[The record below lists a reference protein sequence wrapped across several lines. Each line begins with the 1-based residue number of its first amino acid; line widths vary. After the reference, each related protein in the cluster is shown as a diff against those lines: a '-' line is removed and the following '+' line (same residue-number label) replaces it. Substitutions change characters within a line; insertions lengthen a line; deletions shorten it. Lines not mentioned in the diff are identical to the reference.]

1 MGRFSFLIGSGRPA
15 GAITLVLFCYS
26 FRGPSMSALPDSP
39 QETASLGTESA
50 TSPAKPRMSTRNR
63 LLFFFTAWLI
73 VLMPFVF
80 WWNTWFGRQLS
91 DKQLIEYLQDDRK
104 PRHIQHAL
112 VQIGERVAR
121 HDASVTRWYPDVVR
135 LASYPIEEV
144 RNTDA
149 WVMGQDATSN
159 DASSAGFH
167 GALLKMLNDPSPMV
181 RGNAA
186 LSLVRFGDATGRP
199 QIVALLQSAN
209 VIAPEAGKITD
220 SSTVGT
226 VIHQGGIIAKI
237 ESGGQTIEVRSPIS
251 GRLRE
256 LQVKAGQA
264 VAAGYEMATLDPGT
278 EQVWE
283 ALRALYLVGQPED
296 IPAIRPYQR
305 ELLEIPDHVRK
316 QAVETEQAIRERAK

>member
-1 MGRFSFLIGSGRPA
+1 
-15 GAITLVLFCYS
+15 
-26 FRGPSMSALPDSP
+26 MSAPPDSP
-39 QETASLGTESA
+39 QQISSPGTESA
-50 TSPAKPRMSTRNR
+50 ARSAKPRMSTRNR
-63 LLFFFTAWLI
+63 FLFFFTGWLI
-73 VLMPFVF
+73 VLMPFLF

-91 DKQLIEYLQDDRK
+91 DRQLNEYLQDEKK

-112 VQIGERVAR
+112 VQIGERVTR

-149 WVMGQDATSN
+149 WVMGQDVTSK
-159 DASSAGFH
+159 DASRAGFH
-167 GALLKMLNDPSPMV
+167 DALLKMLNDPSLMV

-199 QIVALLQSAN
+199 QIVALLQPAKA
-209 VIAPEAGKITD
+209 IAPQAGKITD
-220 SSTVGT
+220 SSAVGT

-237 ESGGQTIEVRSPIS
+237 ESGGQTTQVRSPIT

-256 LQVKAGQA
+256 LSVKPGQT
-264 VAAGYEMATLDPGT
+264 VAAGDEIGMLDPGI

-283 ALRALYLVGQPED
+283 ALRALYLVGQPDD

-305 ELLEIPDHVRK
+305 ELPEIPDHVRK
-316 QAVETEQAIRERAK
+316 QAVEAEQAIRERAK